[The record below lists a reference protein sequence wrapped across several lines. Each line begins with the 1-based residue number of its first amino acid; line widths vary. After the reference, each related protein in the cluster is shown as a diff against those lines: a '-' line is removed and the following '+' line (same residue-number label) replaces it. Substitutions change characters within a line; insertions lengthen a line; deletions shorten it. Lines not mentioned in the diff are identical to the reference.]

1 MEENGRAD
9 ASITDLDERSRE
21 IFRGIVESYM
31 MNGTPSGS
39 RTLSRLP
46 NVTLS
51 PASIRNVMADLEA
64 AGLLFAPHT
73 SAGRLPTDRGLR
85 LFVDGLLEV
94 GDLTVE
100 ERASIE
106 GRCADGGHG
115 MQDILQRATEIL
127 SGLSQCAGVVAVPK
141 FETPLKH
148 IEFVHL
154 GAGRAIVV
162 LVTETGVV
170 ENRLIELGPGVPP
183 SALIEAANY
192 LNDRLQGRTFEEAR
206 GLIQAELEARRSELD
221 TLTRK
226 IVEAGLAT
234 WAGEG
239 NEGSLIVRGH
249 AKLLDDVSA
258 VDDLERVRQ
267 LFADLE
273 NAREYQR
280 MLDLARDADG
290 VRIFIGSENRLFSL
304 SGSSLIVAPYT
315 DGKQRLVGAIGVI
328 GPTHLNY
335 ARIIPMVDYTAQVI
349 GRLIG

>member
-31 MNGTPSGS
+31 MNGTPIGS

-94 GDLTVE
+94 CDLTVE

>member
-31 MNGTPSGS
+31 MNGTPIGS

>member
-1 MEENGRAD
+1 MDEK
-9 ASITDLDERSRE
+9 ASAEPGITSLDKRSRE
-21 IFRGIVESYM
+21 IFRGVVESYM
-31 MNGTPSGS
+31 VNGAPVGS

-46 NVTLS
+46 GVTLS
-51 PASIRNVMADLEA
+51 PASIRNVMSDLEA
-64 AGLLFAPHT
+64 AGLLYAPHT
-73 SAGRLPTDRGLR
+73 SAGRLPTDLGLR
-85 LFVDGLLEV
+85 MFVDGLLEI
-94 GDLTVE
+94 GDLTE
-100 ERASIE
+100 DERASIE
-106 GRCADGGHG
+106 GRCADGGHS
-115 MQDILQRATEIL
+115 MQDMLQRATDIL

-183 SALIEAANY
+183 SAMIEAANY
-192 LNDRLQGRTFEEAR
+192 LNHRLQGRTFDEAR

-221 TLTRK
+221 ALTQK

-234 WAGEG
+234 WAGDDS
-239 NEGSLIVRGH
+239 EGSLIVRGH
-249 AKLLDDVSA
+249 SKLLDDVSA

-304 SGSSLIVAPYT
+304 SGSSLVVAPYT
-315 DGKQRLVGAIGVI
+315 DGQQRVVGAIGVI